1 MTEKYLLFS
10 LDDEQSKKLGEVIS
24 NPSAKKIAN
33 FLADREASA
42 SEIASALNMPLNSVG
57 YNIEKLLDAG
67 IVEKVGG
74 FLWSEKGKKIEKYK
88 IANKLIV
95 ISPKRGNVYSKLKG
109 ILPAIIASGI
119 ITGAAAWFYRTP
131 SEIMKGAADT
141 TERTGEAMLAAAPA
155 AANTGAGTTAIQN
168 ISNIPLEPW
177 MLVGAG
183 CLIGIA
189 VLVLWNWR
197 KL

>member
-42 SEIASALNMPLNSVG
+42 SEISSALDMPLNSVG
-57 YNIEKLLDAG
+57 YNIENLLDAG
-67 IVEKVGG
+67 IVEKVSG

-95 ISPKRGNVYSKLKG
+95 ISPKKTNVYSKLKG
-109 ILPAIIASGI
+109 IVPAIIASGI
-119 ITGAAAWFYRTP
+119 ITGAVAWYFRTP
-131 SEIMKGAADT
+131 SEVMKVAAD
-141 TERTGEAMLAAAPA
+141 RTSESGGAMLAAAPS
-155 AANTGAGTTAIQN
+155 AANAGPETMNIMSASFQIQ
-168 ISNIPLEPW
+168 PW
-177 MLVGAG
+177 MFVGIG
-183 CLIGIA
+183 CLIGIVA
-189 VLVLWNWR
+189 LVLWNWK

>member
-33 FLADREASA
+33 FLAENESSA
-42 SEIASALNMPLNSVG
+42 SEIASALQMPLNSVG

-74 FLWSEKGKKIEKYK
+74 FLWSAKGKKIEKYK
-88 IANKLIV
+88 VANKLIV
-95 ISPKRGNVYSKLKG
+95 ISPKKGNVYSKLKG
-109 ILPAIIASGI
+109 ILPVILISGVITAGLAWYFRVQSATGGKIAEV
-119 ITGAAAWFYRTP
+119 AEQKAF
-131 SEIMKGAADT
+131 
-141 TERTGEAMLAAAPA
+141 AAAPA
-155 AANTGAGTTAIQN
+155 AAGAMN
-168 ISNIPLEPW
+168 IASQAVQAAWYSNPW
-177 MLVGAG
+177 VWFGLGGLVA
-183 CLIGIA
+183 LIAFLI
-189 VLVLWNWR
+189 WNWK